1 MGHGS
6 HSFKESALHRQL
18 GPVAVR
24 DAEFL
29 GDEKPEEVTMT
40 IEDVLEIWVPARLAE
55 VLETSIQNVS
65 GWLREG
71 KIPRGRQYELQA
83 KSGGRLIAN
92 TFDPSRDYVSD
103 GRRHGR
109 KMP

>member
-1 MGHGS
+1 MTTRDGEVHGS
-6 HSFKESALHRQL
+6 EMW
-18 GPVAVR
+18 
-24 DAEFL
+24 
-29 GDEKPEEVTMT
+29 EEVTMT
-40 IEDVLEIWVPARLAE
+40 IEEVLEIWVPARLAE
-55 VLETSIQNVS
+55 VLETSIQNVF
-65 GWLREG
+65 GWLRAG
-71 KIPRGRQYELQA
+71 KIPRSRQYELQV